1 METPI
6 NLGKKRPGIRG
17 EKREVEMD
25 RKMQKFQSE
34 KMSTRDFKLNRFILR
49 QFLMGKLFYNMTL
62 D

>member
-25 RKMQKFQSE
+25 RKMQKFQSKNE
-34 KMSTRDFKLNRFILR
+34 YKTP
-49 QFLMGKLFYNMTL
+49 QA
-62 D
+62 